1 MKSGRVIGFFLL
13 GVAALGWLLAAAFL
27 GVQVMTREVTLPGA
41 FLGVFLVTL
50 CFAVPVAGAG
60 IFLVVRG
67 KAEEQAFAR
76 ARMERELLNMVLTQ
90 GKVSFSEAAITL
102 NVSREEVESL
112 VRSLV
117 GKQLFSGAVHW
128 EKGLLY
134 SREAAALYTE
144 RRCPNC
150 GGELEIAG
158 KGVLVCPWCGAEIF
172 LHREQSA
179 TPGKDEPAGGSP

>member
-1 MKSGRVIGFFLL
+1 MKSGRVMGFFLL
-13 GVAALGWLLAAAFL
+13 GVAMLGWLLAAAFL
-27 GVQVMTREVTLPGA
+27 GLQVMTREVTLPGA
-41 FLGVFLVTL
+41 FLGLLLVTL

-60 IFLVVRG
+60 VFLVVRG

-76 ARMERELLNMVLTQ
+76 ARQERELLNMVLTQ

-102 NVSREEVESL
+102 NISRDEVAAL

-128 EKGLLY
+128 HKGLLY
-134 SREAAALYTE
+134 SREAAALYAE

-158 KGVLVCPWCGAEIF
+158 KGMLVCPWCGAEIF
-172 LHREQSA
+172 LHRSRETSA
-179 TPGKDEPAGGSP
+179 DAFEVSGGSP

>member
-1 MKSGRVIGFFLL
+1 MKSGRVIGMFLL
-13 GVAALGWLLAAAFL
+13 GVAVLGWLLAAAYL
-27 GVQVMTREVTLPGA
+27 GVQVVTREVTLPGA
-41 FLGVFLVTL
+41 FLGVLLVTL

-60 IFLVVRG
+60 VFLVVRG

-76 ARMERELLNMVLTQ
+76 ARQERELLNMVLTQ
-90 GKVSFSEAAITL
+90 GKVSFSEAAIAL
-102 NVSREEVESL
+102 NISRDEVAAL

-158 KGVLVCPWCGAEIF
+158 KGMLVCPWCGAEIF
-172 LHREQSA
+172 LHRAQETSEGEFE
-179 TPGKDEPAGGSP
+179 TSGGSP